1 MMRIAAL
8 IAYGLICIPGFMIGL
23 PLAVHLLLWP
33 FEESSWFVKLM
44 LFLADLAIIAAIV
57 VHYKKQFRIRKLLT
71 WVAFITLCIPI
82 VYVYFYTKGEVLK
95 SPVFVLPSLGFI
107 GLYILSVV
115 RPSATASNVF
125 QKDCCKET

>member
-44 LFLADLAIIAAIV
+44 LFFADLAIIAAITV
-57 VHYKKQFRIRKLLT
+57 RYKKQLRFRNPMA
-71 WVAFITLCIPI
+71 WVAFFILCIPI

-95 SPVFVLPSLGFI
+95 SPVFVLPSLGFM
-107 GLYILSVV
+107 GLYILSLV

-125 QKDCCKET
+125 QKDCCKEA